1 MKRYNKN
8 NVQIAKTLRK
18 NLTPQ
23 ERKLWYEF
31 LRNFSPRFQ
40 RQKPIGEYVVDFY
53 CAKAQLAVELDG
65 SGHYEEQQEK
75 KDEKRTFDLHMMNI
89 EVVRFCNLDVDRNF
103 TGVCLRIEEI
113 VAERLGKEY
122 NNFNQSED
130 D

>member
-1 MKRYNKN
+1 MKAYNKK

-31 LRNFSPRFQ
+31 LRDFSPRFQ

-65 SGHYEEQQEK
+65 GGHYEEQQEK
-75 KDEKRTFDLHMMNI
+75 KDEKRTFDLSMMNI
-89 EVVRFCNLDVDRNF
+89 EVIRFCNLDVDRNF
-103 TGVCLRIEEI
+103 MGVCLRIEEI
-113 VAERLGKEY
+113 VEERLGKEY
-122 NNFNQSED
+122 NNFNQSKD